1 MIMNKD
7 SGLAPYTHEFYI
19 GSLDPQVISGFIS
32 AMSSFLVFVSGEEQ
46 SSWKTIYGMDTTV
59 LVETGDWTF
68 GVLAVS
74 RETNEVRSKLLHV
87 MNEFEDCFQV
97 FKNSDG
103 IEGSAFREFDQFVRR
118 LFTDDKVT
126 TRTLVMKRPELERSD
141 LTFNLPSTTFNVLKT
156 LGCIEGVQSIQEI
169 ADFLSFH
176 TDDVIDHVSRAYW
189 KNAIYLKPIPT
200 DNDILAPSESALS
213 VLFHKANPLRLSD
226 DSLNMIAR
234 FDGRTQ
240 LSTLIKD
247 VKIPKVNSLLLDLGE
262 LINRGYIQRIS
273 EDCQRVLLN
282 ECILS
287 NLILRGY
294 QIIGRKTMTCL
305 FDQIK
310 EEGKKNHPWINRI
323 NLTSMMQSDCVFDSY
338 SSPVALNDI
347 QDTLEFFI
355 EELKEELSKLCGK
368 DVVEGLLQSIKTK
381 LGENV
386 ISK

>member
-169 ADFLSFH
+169 ADFLSF
-176 TDDVIDHVSRAYW
+176 
-189 KNAIYLKPIPT
+189 
-200 DNDILAPSESALS
+200 
-213 VLFHKANPLRLSD
+213 
-226 DSLNMIAR
+226 
-234 FDGRTQ
+234 
-240 LSTLIKD
+240 
-247 VKIPKVNSLLLDLGE
+247 
-262 LINRGYIQRIS
+262 
-273 EDCQRVLLN
+273 
-282 ECILS
+282 
-287 NLILRGY
+287 
-294 QIIGRKTMTCL
+294 
-305 FDQIK
+305 
-310 EEGKKNHPWINRI
+310 
-323 NLTSMMQSDCVFDSY
+323 
-338 SSPVALNDI
+338 
-347 QDTLEFFI
+347 
-355 EELKEELSKLCGK
+355 
-368 DVVEGLLQSIKTK
+368 
-381 LGENV
+381 
-386 ISK
+386 